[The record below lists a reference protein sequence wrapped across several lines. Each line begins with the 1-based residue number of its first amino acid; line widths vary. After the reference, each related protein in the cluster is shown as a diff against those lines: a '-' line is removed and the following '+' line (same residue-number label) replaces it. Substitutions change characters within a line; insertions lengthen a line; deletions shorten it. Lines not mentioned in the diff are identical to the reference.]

1 MRWTQRADRL
11 WHDGTTHVSQVR
23 PFEHDDAPAVAQ
35 MFLRILRHETSAD
48 GGAALAV
55 YLDDLF
61 CGPYGCDGEIVSRVH
76 VTEDG
81 RLNGFIG
88 VLPQTMELDGEHL
101 RAAIC
106 TTWMVDDHE
115 ADPFAGARLLKAVL
129 SGPQD
134 LSFSETSN
142 DLSTAMW
149 RRMGAHVL
157 ASYSLEYLR
166 VIRPAAFVT
175 RMAASRFGLLGAFTP
190 LARLA
195 DRAAGAGAN
204 RLSWA
209 GYQPRPGK
217 ADALAETEPDEGELA
232 AAIRELV
239 VYHPLHPRWSDE
251 QLARMLTHARAK
263 AKHGARVQRILHTRG
278 GKLAGL
284 FVYYGD
290 RGGIGRVMQVMA
302 APGMERLVLERLLAN
317 AHARGLA
324 AIRGRTQ
331 PALLDAMLDRK
342 FAFLHASSTVFHS
355 SRPELADAATQG
367 RAFLNGLSGESWTR
381 LIGDRFD

>member
-1 MRWTQRADRL
+1 MTS
-11 WHDGTTHVSQVR
+11 GVR
-23 PFEHDDAPAVAQ
+23 PFEADDAPAVAA
-35 MFLRILRHETSAD
+35 MFLRILRQESCAD
-48 GGAALAV
+48 GGAALAT
-55 YLDDLF
+55 YINDLF
-61 CGPYGCDGEIVSRVH
+61 SGPHGRDGDIFSRVH
-76 VTEDG
+76 VAKDG

-88 VLPQTMELDGEHL
+88 VLPEVMELDGELL
-101 RAAIC
+101 RAAVC

-115 ADPFAGARLLKAVL
+115 ADPFAGVRLLKAVL

-149 RRMGAHVL
+149 RRIGAHVL
-157 ASYSLEYLR
+157 APYSLEYLR

-175 RMAASRFGLLGAFTP
+175 RMAAKRFGLLGVFAP
-190 LARLA
+190 LSRLA

-209 GYQPRPGK
+209 GYRPRPGK
-217 ADALAETEPDEGELA
+217 ADALTVSEPDENSLVGAL
-232 AAIRELV
+232 RELV
-239 VYHPLHPRWSDE
+239 VHHPLHPCWSDDR
-251 QLARMLTHARAK
+251 LSRMLAHARFK
-263 AKHGARVQRILHTRG
+263 AKHGTRVQRILHTRG
-278 GKLAGL
+278 GKIAGL

-290 RGGIGRVMQVMA
+290 SGGIGRVMQVIA
-302 APGMERLVLERLLAN
+302 APGMEALVLERLLAN
-317 AHARGLA
+317 AHAHGVA

-342 FAFLHASSTVFHS
+342 FVFLHASSTVFHS